1 MFRVRDEKNRQG
13 LSKGAAM
20 PRFASPVVAT
30 TVAGFLFFSS
40 LLSPVTASRAGAATV
55 AWPGISF
62 VLRAG
67 GLAQP
72 VQVTH
77 AGDGSGTL
85 YVVEQGGRI
94 RTLKD
99 GAVGVVPFLDIS
111 ARVVAGGEQG
121 LLGVAFPPGYATKG
135 TFYVDYTRGEDGATV
150 VARYRVT
157 QNPDVADPA
166 SEEVLLIIDQPFGN
180 HNGGQI
186 AFGPDGFL
194 YIGMGDGGSG
204 GDPLGNAQNPETLLG
219 KMLRIDVEGGAF
231 PYAVPPGNPF
241 VGTTGVHGEI
251 WALGLRNPWR
261 FSFDRGT
268 GDLYIGDV
276 GQGSFEEVD
285 FQPASSAG
293 GENYG
298 WNVLEG
304 NQCFGGTA
312 CNPLDFVPPVGVY
325 DHEQGCAVT
334 GGAVYRGG
342 AYPGMEGIY
351 FYADFCSGRV
361 WGLSRD
367 GSAWR
372 NSLLLTVPFSVSS
385 FGEDEAGNLFATDYN
400 GGAVYEI
407 IVTNNPPSPPA
418 LVSPQDG
425 QAGLPTSVTF
435 RWAPSVDPDGDPV
448 AYLFFLDTDPSFAG
462 TVPVPVPG
470 SSGQTA
476 PQRGANTLPGFLVA
490 GIVLSACLMR
500 PGRLRALAFL
510 LILMGTLA
518 IWTVPGC
525 GGGGGSTTAPPSTTI
540 AHTESGLAPNTTH
553 YWKVVAED
561 GAGSSDSGTRT
572 FSTGNP

>member
-1 MFRVRDEKNRQG
+1 MDSRLPRTRTIARGWIATPVLCLTLAG
-13 LSKGAAM
+13 LPFFLPPAKAKAAQAGIAAVPW
-20 PRFASPVVAT
+20 PRI
-30 TVAGFLFFSS
+30 S
-40 LLSPVTASRAGAATV
+40 L
-55 AWPGISF
+55 

-67 GLAQP
+67 GFNQP

-85 YVVEQGGRI
+85 FVAEQGGRI
-94 RTLKD
+94 QTLKD
-99 GAVGVVPFLDIS
+99 GTLGAVPFLDIS
-111 ARVVAGGEQG
+111 ARVLTGGERG
-121 LLGVAFPPGYATKG
+121 LLGVAFPSGYATKG
-135 TFYVDYTRGEDGATV
+135 HFYVDYTRAGDGATI

-157 QNPDVADPA
+157 PDPDVADPS
-166 SEEVLLIIDQPFGN
+166 SEEVLLVIDQPFSN

-194 YIGMGDGGSG
+194 YVGMGDGGSG
-204 GDPLGNAQNPETLLG
+204 GDPQGNAQNPSTLLG
-219 KMLRIDVEGGAF
+219 KMLRIDVEGGVI

-241 VGTTGVHGEI
+241 AGRTGFRGEI

-276 GQGSFEEVD
+276 GEGSFEEVD
-285 FQPASSAG
+285 FQPVSSTG

-298 WNVLEG
+298 WNILEG
-304 NQCFGGTA
+304 NSCFGGTA
-312 CNPLDFVPPVGVY
+312 CNPLDFVPPVALY
-325 DHEQGCAVT
+325 DHSQGCSVT

-367 GSAWR
+367 GSAWE
-372 NSLLLTVPFSVSS
+372 NSLLLTVPFSVSG
-385 FGEDEAGNLFATDYN
+385 FGEDEAGNLFATDYT

-407 IVTNNPPSPPA
+407 IATNNPPSPPA

-425 QAGLPTSVTF
+425 QAGLPASVTF
-435 RWAPSVDPDGDPV
+435 RWEPSVDPDGDPV
-448 AYLFFLDTDPSFAG
+448 TYLFFLDTDPSFAG
-462 TVPVPVPG
+462 AVPVPVPG

-476 PQRGANTLPGFLVA
+476 PQRGANTRPGILVA
-490 GIVLSACLMR
+490 GIVLSACLR
-500 PGRLRALAFL
+500 RQGRLRALAGL
-510 LILMGTLA
+510 LILSGALA
-518 IWTVPGC
+518 TWAGPGC
-525 GGGGGSTTAPPSTTI
+525 GGGGSIQPAPPPNTI

-553 YWKVVAED
+553 YWRVVAED
-561 GAGSSDSGTRT
+561 GAATGESATRT

>member
-1 MFRVRDEKNRQG
+1 
-13 LSKGAAM
+13 M
-20 PRFASPVVAT
+20 PRFASPVVGAT
-30 TVAGFLFFSS
+30 FAGLLLLLFLP
-40 LLSPVTASRAGAATV
+40 SPVAASRAGVAAV
-55 AWPGISF
+55 AWPGVSF
-62 VLRAG
+62 EQRAV
-67 GLAQP
+67 GLTQP

-94 RTLKD
+94 RTVKD
-99 GAVGVVPFLDIS
+99 GSVGVVPFLDIS
-111 ARVVAGGEQG
+111 ARVVGGGERG

-135 TFYVDYTRGEDGATV
+135 HFYVNYTRVEDGATV

-157 QNPDVADPA
+157 PDPDVADPS
-166 SEEVLLIIDQPFGN
+166 SEEILLLIDQPFGN
-180 HNGGQI
+180 HNGGQV

-204 GDPLGNAQNPETLLG
+204 GDPQGNAQNPDTLLG
-219 KMLRIDVEGGAF
+219 KMLRIDVENGTV

-241 VGTTGVHGEI
+241 VGRTGFRGEI

-285 FQPASSAG
+285 FRPASSTG

-298 WNVLEG
+298 WNVMEG
-304 NQCFGGTA
+304 NSCYGGA
-312 CNPLDFVPPVGVY
+312 QCNPLDFVAPVAVY
-325 DHEQGCAVT
+325 DHSLGNCSIT
-334 GGAVYRGG
+334 GGTVYRGNT
-342 AYPGMEGIY
+342 YPGMQGIY

-367 GSAWR
+367 GSAWET
-372 NSLLLTVPFSVSS
+372 SLLLTVPFSVSS
-385 FGEDEAGNLFATDYN
+385 FGEDEAGNLFTTDYS
-400 GGAVYEI
+400 GGAVYEV

-435 RWAPSVDPDGDPV
+435 QWEPSVDPDGDPV
-448 AYLFFLDTDPSFAG
+448 TYLFFLDIDPSFAG

-476 PQRGANTLPGFLVA
+476 PQGGAKARPGILVA
-490 GIVLSACLMR
+490 GIVLSACLR
-500 PGRLRALAFL
+500 RKRRLRALAGL
-510 LILMGTLA
+510 LILSGALA
-518 IWTVPGC
+518 TWAGPGC
-525 GGGGGSTTAPPSTTI
+525 GGGGSSGSSQPASPSNTI
-540 AHTESGLAPNTTH
+540 AHTEPGLAPNTTY

-561 GAGSSDSGTRT
+561 GATSSDSGTRN

>member
-1 MFRVRDEKNRQG
+1 VQRAAG
-13 LSKGAAM
+13 L
-20 PRFASPVVAT
+20 V
-30 TVAGFLFFSS
+30 
-40 LLSPVTASRAGAATV
+40 
-55 AWPGISF
+55 
-62 VLRAG
+62 
-67 GLAQP
+67 QP

-85 YVVEQGGRI
+85 YVVEQAGRI
-94 RTLKD
+94 RTIKD
-99 GAVGVVPFLDIS
+99 GALGVVPFLDIS
-111 ARVVAGGEQG
+111 ARVVSGGERG

-135 TFYVDYTRGEDGATV
+135 TFYVNYTRAGDGATV

-166 SEEVLLIIDQPFGN
+166 SEEILLVIDQPFAN

-241 VGTTGVHGEI
+241 VGRSGVLGEI

-285 FQPASSAG
+285 FQPASSTG

-312 CNPLDFVPPVGVY
+312 CNPLDFTPPVAVY
-325 DHEQGCAVT
+325 DHAQGCSIT
-334 GGAVYRGG
+334 GGMVYRGG
-342 AYPGMEGIY
+342 VYPGMEGIY

-367 GSAWR
+367 GSAWE

-400 GGAVYEI
+400 GGAVYEV
-407 IVTNNPPSPPA
+407 IVTNTPPSPPT
-418 LVSPQDG
+418 LVSPQEG

-435 RWAPSVDPDGDPV
+435 QWEPSVDPDGDPV
-448 AYLFFLDTDPSFAG
+448 TYLFFLDTDPSFAG

-470 SSGQTA
+470 SSGQAA
-476 PQRGANTLPGFLVA
+476 PQRGAKARPGILVA
-490 GIVLSACLMR
+490 GIVLSACLR
-500 PGRLRALAFL
+500 RQRRLRALAGL
-510 LILMGTLA
+510 LILSGALA
-518 IWTVPGC
+518 TWGSSGC
-525 GGGGGSTTAPPSTTI
+525 GGGGGGGSSQPAPPSNTI
-540 AHTESGLAPNTTH
+540 AHTETGLAPNTTH
-553 YWKVVAED
+553 YWKVIAED
-561 GAGSSDSGTRT
+561 GAGSSDSGTRN
-572 FSTGNP
+572 FSTGPLTPP